1 MTHYETLGLSTCA
14 DAIVIKAAYR
24 ALSQRHH
31 PDKCAPNERDTAHRR
46 MAAINAA
53 FQVLGDAVSRQ
64 QYDEGLSKASPE
76 KGSAFD
82 PPGGPNTPLQR
93 GVIRLRGRIAILFMT
108 ALLTFAVGVDKKPWW
123 QWSLEFLT
131 GGFEPPSHYVLHW
144 PIIVTTLGVGLWL
157 AARAGRRST

>member
-1 MTHYETLGLSTCA
+1 
-14 DAIVIKAAYR
+14 
-24 ALSQRHH
+24 
-31 PDKCAPNERDTAHRR
+31 
-46 MAAINAA
+46 
-53 FQVLGDAVSRQ
+53 
-64 QYDEGLSKASPE
+64 
-76 KGSAFD
+76 
-82 PPGGPNTPLQR
+82 
-93 GVIRLRGRIAILFMT
+93 MT